1 MNVKD
6 EYKDLNVNEL
16 KELYLQ
22 NSDKNAVLCL
32 NLTGEFNIGSI
43 VRTASLFSMGKI
55 IILGKRTY
63 DKRTTVGMEN
73 YIPVER
79 IRATIGAHDEK
90 LDLPYVNKLINEY
103 KKKYQVIFVEQ
114 GGIDLREIQTLTNK
128 SSYLSLSNPVMF
140 VLGSESEGIP
150 QELLKGEKIV
160 SIPQKGI
167 GRSFNVGHAFAMI
180 AYAYYYY

>member
-1 MNVKD
+1 MNVRN

-43 VRTASLFSMGKI
+43 VRTASLFSMGKVV
-55 IILGKRTY
+55 ILGKRTY

-79 IRATIGAHDEK
+79 IRATIGAHNDK
-90 LDLPYVNKLINEY
+90 LDLPYVKKLINEY
-103 KKKYQVIFVEQ
+103 KKKYQVIFIEQ

-128 SSYLSLSNPVMF
+128 SSLSSIPVMF

-150 QELLKGEKIV
+150 QELLKGENIV

-167 GRSFNVGHAFAMI
+167 GLSLIHI
-180 AYAYYYY
+180 